1 MKKNTWLTL
10 TLIIVAIIAIIAS
23 VLIILPDNDLTPM
36 EPTRI
41 APLYSQIDRSTVA
54 SLDGVTESAT
64 PTDYVL
70 IDVNGYGKMLVRLYP
85 DVAPDTVAN
94 FKRLVSEKFYDGII
108 FHRVIENFVIQ
119 CGDPDGDG
127 ISDPNEVTV
136 KGEFS
141 SNGFENN
148 LKHKRGVLGLARS
161 SAVNSGSSQF
171 YICHSS
177 ADNVTALDGK
187 YATFGFVV
195 YGYDVLDAIA
205 TVDTNSSDKPKTD
218 VVINSIRFVTVPA
231 TGSAN

>member
-1 MKKNTWLTL
+1 MKK
-10 TLIIVAIIAIIAS
+10 IIY
-23 VLIILPDNDLTPM
+23 IILALVLVSAALVTVIILSNNDDLVAM
-36 EPTRI
+36 EPSRV
-41 APLYSQIDRSTVA
+41 APLYSQIDRSTIT
-54 SLDGVTESAT
+54 SLDGVVDSDT

-70 IDVNGYGKMLVRLYP
+70 IDVEGYGVMVARLYP

-94 FKRLVSEKFYDGII
+94 FKRLVSENFYDGII

-127 ISDPNEVTV
+127 ISDPNETTV

-177 ADNVTALDGK
+177 DSNVTNLDGN
-187 YATFGFVV
+187 YTTFGFVV

-205 TVDTNSSDKPKTD
+205 TVDTNSSDKPTTD
-218 VVINSIRFVTVPA
+218 VVINTIKFVTVPSS
-231 TGSAN
+231 TN